1 MPMVNSHIYNQ
12 LIKSKN
18 QKDILVPTYNNQQGN
33 PILFN
38 KSMKEKI
45 MNIKGDSGAKKILKK
60 NKNKILNLPI
70 DDQGIIKNY
79 NSVDDFIN

>member
-1 MPMVNSHIYNQ
+1 
-12 LIKSKN
+12 
-18 QKDILVPTYNNQQGN
+18 
-33 PILFN
+33 
-38 KSMKEKI
+38 MKEKI